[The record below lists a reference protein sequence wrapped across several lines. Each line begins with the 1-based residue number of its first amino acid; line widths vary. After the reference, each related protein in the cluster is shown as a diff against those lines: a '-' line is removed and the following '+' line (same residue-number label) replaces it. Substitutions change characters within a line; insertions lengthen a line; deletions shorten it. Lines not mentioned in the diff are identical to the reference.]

1 MLSVRDLVV
10 EVGATRI
17 VDGVSFQV
25 HAGEKVGLVGRNGA
39 GKTTL
44 LRVLG
49 GARSPKAG
57 IVKRAPATG
66 YLSQDPR
73 QDSVP
78 DDTTVLHHVL
88 AGRGL
93 DELLDEVEKR
103 RIALDELPSD
113 ENVHKYANAQ
123 ERFEHAGGYVAEAE
137 VRKLGERCG
146 SARGPPRPAHRCALR
161 W

>member
-17 VDGVSFQV
+17 VNGVSFQV

-49 GARSPKAG
+49 GAKSPKG
-57 IVKRAPATG
+57 GVVKRAPATG

-113 ENVHKYANAQ
+113 ENVHKYSNA
-123 ERFEHAGGYVAEAE
+123 
-137 VRKLGERCG
+137 
-146 SARGPPRPAHRCALR
+146 
-161 W
+161 